1 MAVNKAI
8 VSAVKKSLS
17 KFDFSRMEAICTNEA
32 QTRMYLI
39 EPLLEI
45 LGFSRDPIDMLT
57 EINAGWGKKNN
68 KADIGIAMIKNNDP
82 LVIIECKKYGKNLT
96 DKEAD
101 QLNNYFIQT
110 KSSKLG
116 ILTNG
121 MIWRFYC
128 TNDTQPSMGLF
139 PKPFLML
146 DFNEIN
152 DELINSFSRFHKN
165 AFKEELKDILEE
177 AQDFFFLQGFEE
189 ALVNELSD
197 PSDDL
202 IKAIFNRMLKS
213 EGKRMTEPIK
223 NKIREAINSNAVQ
236 AALPKMIELE
246 SKNGGIV
253 ITTAEELKIYH
264 TVKTIIL
271 SNLKKI
277 DPSRISYRDNKNNFM
292 VLVDDNQKKTICRI
306 TSNRGKYFLEINGFD
321 AKHEVTGIDSIVNL
335 TKTLKDVAGQFLN

>member
-8 VSAVKKSLS
+8 ITAVKKSFG
-17 KFDFSRMEAICTNEA
+17 KFDFTRMDEKCTNEA

-39 EPLLEI
+39 EPILEI
-45 LGFSRDPIDMLT
+45 LGYSRHDDLLT
-57 EINAGWGKKNN
+57 EFNAGWGQKND
-68 KADIGIAMIKNNDP
+68 KADIGLALLKNKEP
-82 LVIIECKKYGKNLT
+82 EVIIECKKYGKSLT
-96 DKEAD
+96 DKEAN
-101 QLNNYFIQT
+101 QLNGYFNNT
-110 KSSKLG
+110 KSSKIG

-121 MIWRFYC
+121 IIWRFYC
-128 TNDTQPSMGLF
+128 SSDVQSSIGLF
-139 PKPFLML
+139 PTPYLVL
-146 DFNEIN
+146 DFTEIN
-152 DELINSFSRFHKN
+152 DELINSISRYHKN
-165 AFKEELKDILEE
+165 AFKDELRDILEE

-236 AALPKMIELE
+236 SALPKMIELE

-271 SNLKKI
+271 SSFKKI

-306 TSNRGKYFLEINGFD
+306 TSNRGKYFVEINGFTD
-321 AKHEVTGIDSIVNL
+321 KHEVSGIDSIVNL
-335 TKTLKDVAGQFLN
+335 SKILKDVTGQFLN